1 MARRALPLH
10 VRLKFLNIKKE
21 ILVNIKWVFCLL
33 LVVGWV
39 SIAHAKLNIV
49 ATTPDMGAIA
59 KEIGKDKVE
68 VTNIAKPTEDPHF
81 VDAKPSFIVK
91 LNKADMLVEGG
102 LQLETGWL
110 PPLVQSARNNKIL
123 PGNPGC
129 VVASR
134 GIHPL
139 EVAATETTR
148 AMGDIHPC
156 GNPHYML
163 DPANGKIF
171 AAQLCEQLCQADKG
185 NCDYYQKN
193 VKDFTQR
200 LDQKL
205 AAWQKAM
212 EPFRGTKVVT
222 YHKTFSY
229 FAQRFNLNVVGEL
242 EQKPGIP
249 PSPTHIN
256 NLIPMMKNGG
266 VKLIIIEEFRERKT
280 PEFVASQTGAK
291 IVVLPIMA
299 GGQKETEDYLSFF
312 DYNIGKIVLALK

>member
-1 MARRALPLH
+1 M
-10 VRLKFLNIKKE
+10 KTKWFL
-21 ILVNIKWVFCLL
+21 CLL
-33 LVVGWV
+33 IVGWA

-49 ATTPDMGAIA
+49 ATTPDLGAIA
-59 KEIGKDKVE
+59 REIGKDKVD
-68 VTNIAKPTEDPHF
+68 VTSIAKPTEDPHF

-91 LNKADMLVEGG
+91 LNKADMLIDGG
-102 LQLETGWL
+102 LQLEMGWL
-110 PPLVQSARNNKIL
+110 APLVQSARNNKIM
-123 PGNPGC
+123 PGNAGYMA
-129 VVASR
+129 AST

-139 EVAATETTR
+139 EVAAMETTR

-156 GNPHYML
+156 GNPHFML

-171 AAQLCEQLCQADKG
+171 AAQLGERMCQIDKE
-185 NCDYYQKN
+185 NSSYYKEN
-193 VKDFTQR
+193 VKDFMQR
-200 LDQKL
+200 LDRKL
-205 AAWQKAM
+205 AEWQKAM

-242 EQKPGIP
+242 EQKPGVP

-256 NLIPMMKNGG
+256 GLVPMMKGEG
-266 VKLIIIEEFRERKT
+266 VKLIIVEEFRERKT

-291 IVVLPIMA
+291 IIILPIMV

-312 DYNIGKIVLALK
+312 DYNIGKIVSALK